1 MVRDGLKVRSLV
13 INANDDIYAGAW
25 NGVFRSTDN
34 WDTWTEINSGLI
46 EEDIQTLAI
55 NPEGYLFAG
64 VGNVFYPEG
73 VFRTVKSTTD
83 E

>member
-1 MVRDGLKVRSLV
+1 MQKRVTNTIVLAAFMLFTV
-13 INANDDIYAGAW
+13 
-25 NGVFRSTDN
+25 STTLGQN
-34 WDTWTEINSGLI
+34 LLSGDTWTEINSGLI

-64 VGNVFYPEG
+64 VGNSYNPEG
-73 VFRTVKSTTD
+73 VFRTVNSTIS